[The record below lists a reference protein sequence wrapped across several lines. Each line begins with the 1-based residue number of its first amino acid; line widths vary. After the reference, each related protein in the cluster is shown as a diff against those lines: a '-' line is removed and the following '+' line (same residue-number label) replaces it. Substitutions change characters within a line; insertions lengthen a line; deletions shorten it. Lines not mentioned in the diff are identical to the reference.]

1 MQGYDLYIQCNAG
14 IVKSLLFNGG
24 GNGAAAMKSE
34 SREQQRRSS
43 RVETLRSKLGVVYIH
58 SPSPS

>member
-24 GNGAAAMKSE
+24 GNGPAAMKSE
-34 SREQQRRSS
+34 SANSS
-43 RVETLRSKLGVVYIH
+43 VEAVGLKHYEVSWA
-58 SPSPS
+58 